1 MPIVSAIRSFLH
13 DEDGAVAIEY
23 ALMAAGI
30 AGIVAVFF
38 SSSSTTNG
46 LKALL
51 TALYSKVSTAANK
64 TS

>member
-1 MPIVSAIRSFLH
+1 MRIPSSVKRFLR

-38 SSSSTTNG
+38 SSSSTSNG

-51 TALYSKVSTAANK
+51 TSLYSKISTSANK
-64 TS
+64 AS